1 VSILCPCCDFS
12 SARKSVE
19 QRAQQDEERANI
31 LEVQVT
37 EARTIAEDADRKYEE
52 VRLAGFPQCMSRVST
67 VLFSCAHF
75 SFNSY

>member
-1 VSILCPCCDFS
+1 MFMSMCVCVQCVEIICVHRCVHCRDNF

-52 VRLAGFPQCMSRVST
+52 VR
-67 VLFSCAHF
+67 
-75 SFNSY
+75 